1 METHEELLTVQ
12 DIVKNLRVSKDT
24 VYNWINKA
32 GLPVIRIGR
41 VIRIRKVELDKW
53 IEEQS
58 SQDTAERSG

>member
-1 METHEELLTVQ
+1 METNEELLTVQ

-58 SQDTAERSG
+58 SQDTAERSE

>member
-58 SQDTAERSG
+58 AQDTAERSE

>member
-1 METHEELLTVQ
+1 MEKNEELLTVQ

-58 SQDTAERSG
+58 AQDTAERSE